1 MTDEDFEAGSRRK
14 ISERLNHLDSFA
26 LMLMGAL
33 TFNLSDAIKNESR
46 IICEKLPS
54 NSFKN
59 YVNIFSQEYL
69 ITFKIV
75 F

>member
-1 MTDEDFEAGSRRK
+1 MTDEDFKAGFQRR

-26 LMLMGAL
+26 SEV
-33 TFNLSDAIKNESR
+33 FNLSDAIKNESR
-46 IICEKLPS
+46 IICEKLSS
-54 NSFKN
+54 NIFKK